1 MAEIIAKKIPVSSLC
16 YKRKAQ
22 VGIAT
27 TTQQTSANNKKNT
40 ATTTNSNKNM
50 SDNKSA
56 AATLLHVAKSYVAA
70 DVLEYTSA
78 KKKPGTPSKVIVI
91 DSKMTPLEAATLLWE
106 NNM

>member
-1 MAEIIAKKIPVSSLC
+1 MLEIIAKKIPVSSLRC
-16 YKRKAQ
+16 KRKAQ

-27 TTQQTSANNKKNT
+27 TTQQTSDNKNT
-40 ATTTNSNKNM
+40 AATTNSNKNM

-56 AATLLHVAKSYVAA
+56 AATLLDVAKSYVAA
-70 DVLEYTSA
+70 DVLEYTSV

>member
-1 MAEIIAKKIPVSSLC
+1 MAEIIAKKIPISSLC
-16 YKRKAQ
+16 CKRKAQ

-27 TTQQTSANNKKNT
+27 TTQQTSASNKNT
-40 ATTTNSNKNM
+40 ATTNSYKNM

-56 AATLLHVAKSYVAA
+56 AATLLDVAKSYVAA
-70 DVLEYTSA
+70 DVLEYTSE